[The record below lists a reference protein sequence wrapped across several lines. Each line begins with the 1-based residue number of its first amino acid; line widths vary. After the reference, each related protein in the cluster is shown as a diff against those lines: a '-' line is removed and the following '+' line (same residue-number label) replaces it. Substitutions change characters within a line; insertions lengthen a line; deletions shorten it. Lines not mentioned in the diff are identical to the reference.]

1 MTFALGVLL
10 GGGPAVQAVSR
21 LLPSQLGV
29 VSGHGV
35 SVVDVFVV
43 VVFQSAQPKRLQD
56 RRVVT
61 TAVLR
66 SLSIIKTAHLS
77 GHAPSPRDSSGV
89 S

>member
-1 MTFALGVLL
+1 M
-10 GGGPAVQAVSR
+10 
-21 LLPSQLGV
+21 
-29 VSGHGV
+29 
-35 SVVDVFVV
+35 VDVFVV